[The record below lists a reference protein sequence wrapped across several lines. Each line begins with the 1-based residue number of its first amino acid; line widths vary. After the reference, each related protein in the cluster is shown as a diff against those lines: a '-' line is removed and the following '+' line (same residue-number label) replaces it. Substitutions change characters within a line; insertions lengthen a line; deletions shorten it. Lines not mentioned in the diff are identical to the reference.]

1 MAKNKLL
8 LLFLILAG
16 SLFGIAGNAGN
27 ANAIAVSPVVI
38 EHELA
43 PGMSASG
50 KIRLSN
56 LANETQKYY
65 VDALRFVP
73 VGEEG
78 RQEYINKNN
87 DITGFS
93 KWFSFGQTAY
103 DIDGMTTIETDYTI
117 TAPLDAEPGG
127 HYGAVFYSLEPP
139 ETDEDFVGSSIAS
152 KTGVLF
158 LIKVAG
164 DIVESANIESFTSDK
179 KVYSHLPSKFDIRIR
194 NNGNVHFRPQG
205 TVEIRNMWGA
215 VVAKVPANPSNS
227 AVLPNSIR
235 KVNTWWTKS
244 DQLAV
249 GGFFAGVSN
258 EWNNFALGRYTA
270 TVNATYG
277 SQNTAFE
284 QKAVTFWAI
293 PWRLTLILII
303 LIIALYIAMSIY
315 NKAIVSSAINKSNQ
329 AKKKK

>member
-1 MAKNKLL
+1 MSKNKLFL
-8 LLFLILAG
+8 LLIILCG
-16 SLFGIAGNAGN
+16 SFVGVFSGTNQAK
-27 ANAIAVSPVVI
+27 AIAVSPIVI

-56 LANETQKYY
+56 IANETQKYY

-78 RQEYINKNN
+78 RQEYINTVD
-87 DITGFS
+87 DITGFAR
-93 KWFSFGQTAY
+93 WFSFDQSFYNVDA
-103 DIDGMTTIETDYTI
+103 MTTIETDYTI

-127 HYGAVFYSLEPP
+127 HYGAVFYSLNPP
-139 ETDEDFVGSSIAS
+139 ETSEQFIGSSIAS

-164 DIVESANIESFTSDK
+164 DIKESANIESFTSDK

-194 NNGNVHFRPQG
+194 NNGNVHFRPKG
-205 TVEIRNMWGA
+205 TVEVRNMWGA
-215 VVAKVPANPSNS
+215 VVARVPANPGDS

-244 DQLAV
+244 NQLAV
-249 GGFFAGVSN
+249 GGFMAGLSN
-258 EWNNFALGRYTA
+258 EWHNFALGRYTA
-270 TVNATYG
+270 EVNATYG
-277 SQNTAFE
+277 SQNIAFE
-284 QKAVTFWAI
+284 QKALSFWVI
-293 PWRLTLILII
+293 PWRLMLILLL
-303 LIIALYIAMSIY
+303 LIIAIYIGMTIY
-315 NKAIVSSAINKSNQ
+315 NKAIVSSAINKSNKS
-329 AKKKK
+329 KKK